1 MQTKGQEAASRFK
14 GFVEETLAAAVCRI
28 SEPLTAEVFQTPDR
42 ITVAEALRGAY
53 RPVQVGWR
61 WGPLWSSAWFRVK
74 GRVPEAMTGK
84 RVCLRYSSGTEALL
98 WKDGVPHH
106 GFDANRDTVL
116 LHDPAAGGEAVDL
129 LIEAACNHV
138 LGTTQLWWEPPE
150 KQAKW
155 KEPEPGRLEACEL
168 VTVDQDAWR
177 LMRTFEFARL
187 LVEQLPDD
195 STRLTALVGALERAM
210 ADALCG
216 STPACE
222 MTEELEAALAGR
234 GVASP
239 TQCFTVGH
247 AHLDTAWLWPI
258 AETKRKALRTF
269 ANSLRLMERFP
280 HYRFLCSQP
289 QQYAWV
295 KERSPELFNQIRAR
309 VKEKRWEPMGAM
321 WIEPDGNL
329 PSGESFVRQI
339 IHGVR
344 FWKDEFGEAA
354 PQRLAYLP
362 DTFGFAASLPQIFRL
377 AGLDT
382 FITNKLWWNQTNE
395 FPYTHF
401 RWRGIDG
408 TEILS
413 HLTPGHE
420 YNATNTP
427 KELLLGQRFAESKD
441 PAGVHVW
448 LQPFGFGDGG
458 GGPTDWNI
466 LYAGISAHAEGLPN
480 TNSSGAAAFCER
492 FHRRVG
498 AVGNGG
504 TPLPVWDG
512 ELYLER
518 HRGTYTTQAAV
529 KRGNAVAEASLRITE
544 WLAFAGP
551 TRLPDGARINAADTL
566 DAAWKTTLLNQF
578 HDILPGSSIGEVY
591 TDAAVDQ
598 ATVRAACAG
607 LEREAMQ
614 RWASQADTSGMHEPV
629 VVFNPGSAE
638 MTGWVEW
645 QDSQGRTRG
654 LIAERVPAMGFRVFE
669 ATVPVGHPVTESE
682 ILDNGIV
689 RARID
694 RRGRILSLER
704 LGTSGCGNLASERG
718 LNELVLYQ
726 DRPATW
732 DAWDIEEE
740 HLHFAQ
746 SVEDEASEWQVT
758 RLGPHMP
765 REICVKRALGA
776 RSSISQAF
784 SLAPGSARLDI
795 RTVVE
800 WGEDRILLRA
810 LFNTTIRAGHATY
823 EIPFGHIS
831 RPTTRNHSR
840 ERAMFEVPAHRWMDL
855 SEPARGLAVL
865 NDCKY
870 GHSCHGGVMG
880 LSLLRSPKWPDPE
893 ADMGVHEFTYS
904 LMPHNGDWRAAG
916 VDRQAELMARPMWA
930 VPLSPGRQGPCGQSW
945 APFRISGTAAVRIA
959 AIKPAESGD
968 ARTLIVRIVENH
980 GRAGSCRLD
989 WALPVTTV
997 QSVDLLERP
1006 LSLPISHD
1014 PGSRAT
1020 MFDIKPFQIITL
1032 AVTLAN

>member
-14 GFVEETLAAAVCRI
+14 AFVEETLAAAVCRI

-74 GRVPEAMTGK
+74 GRVPEAMAGK
-84 RVCLRYSSGTEALL
+84 RVCLRFSSGTEALL
-98 WKDGVPHH
+98 WNDGVPHH

-155 KEPEPGRLEACEL
+155 KEAEPGRLEACEL
-168 VTVDQDAWR
+168 VTVDRDAWR

-210 ADALCG
+210 ADERRG

-234 GVASP
+234 GVASA
-239 TQCFTVGH
+239 TQCFAVGH

-295 KERSPELFNQIRAR
+295 KERSPELFAQIKAR
-309 VKEKRWEPMGAM
+309 VKERRWEPMGAM

-344 FWKDEFGEAA
+344 FWKDEFGDAA

-401 RWRGIDG
+401 RWRGIDE

-466 LYAGISAHAEGLPN
+466 LYAGISAHVEGLPN
-480 TNSSGAAAFCER
+480 TNPSGAAVFCER
-492 FHRRVG
+492 LHHRTAACEQSG
-498 AVGNGG
+498 AA
-504 TPLPVWDG
+504 TPVWDG

-529 KRGNAVAEASLRITE
+529 KKGNAVAEASLRIAE

-551 TRLPDGARINAADTL
+551 GGIEAAERIRLSQEL
-566 DAAWKTTLLNQF
+566 DAAWQTTLLNQF
-578 HDILPGSSIGEVY
+578 HDILPGSSIGQVY
-591 TDAAVDQ
+591 RDAGADHAGVRAVCDAIEHRAMENWAAVANTEGMQ
-598 ATVRAACAG
+598 EPIMVLNPSSEAA
-607 LEREAMQ
+607 
-614 RWASQADTSGMHEPV
+614 D
-629 VVFNPGSAE
+629 
-638 MTGWVEW
+638 GWVSW
-645 QDSQGRTRG
+645 TDFKGNIRH
-654 LIAERVPAMGFRVFE
+654 AKVAKVPAMGFRVVE
-669 ATVPVGHPVTESE
+669 ATDQPVRRGHDGLLQNHS
-682 ILDNGIV
+682 V
-689 RARID
+689 RAQID
-694 RRGRILSLER
+694 RRGRITLLEA
-704 LGTSGCGNLASERG
+704 LGGPNIAGRRG
-718 LNELVLYQ
+718 LNELVLYA
-726 DRPATW
+726 DGPGNW
-732 DAWDIEEE
+732 DAWDIEESY
-740 HLHFAQ
+740 LQ
-746 SVEDEASEWQVT
+746 SAKPVEEEASGWEVVDRGPNMPLEVRVERSIGKRSWIAQT
-758 RLGPHMP
+758 FRLDPTSP
-765 REICVKRALGA
+765 
-776 RSSISQAF
+776 
-784 SLAPGSARLDI
+784 RLDI
-795 RTVVE
+795 HTRVK
-800 WGEDRILLRA
+800 WHEDHTLLRA
-810 LFNTTIRAGHATY
+810 LFNTDITATHATY

-831 RPTTRNHSR
+831 RPTTRNNAHD
-840 ERAMFEVPAHRWMDL
+840 RAMFEVPAHRWMDL

-870 GHSCHGGVMG
+870 GHSCDGGVLG
-880 LSLLRSPKWPDPE
+880 LSLLRSPKWPDPD
-893 ADMGVHEFTYS
+893 ADMGAHEFTYS

-916 VDRQAELMARPMWA
+916 VDRQAELMVRPMWA
-930 VPLSPGRQGPCGQSW
+930 VPLRPGRQGSCGRSW

-968 ARTLIVRIVENH
+968 ARTLIVRIVESH

-1020 MFDIKPFQIITL
+1020 MFDIKPFQIVTL
-1032 AVTLAN
+1032 AVTLAS